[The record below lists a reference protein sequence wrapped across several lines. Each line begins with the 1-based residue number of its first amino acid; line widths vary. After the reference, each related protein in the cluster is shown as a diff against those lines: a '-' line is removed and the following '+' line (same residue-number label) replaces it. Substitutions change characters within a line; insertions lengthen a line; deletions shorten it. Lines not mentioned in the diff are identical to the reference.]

1 MNKITVLFPGGFKPL
16 TGAHLELATRYAQ
29 DPQVERVVMLIG
41 PKERDGITRDKT
53 MEMFRLLNENP
64 KIEMQP
70 TEFNSPIMAAYEYL
84 FALPADN
91 TDTFAMAASAK
102 GDDYVRAKDFVPNV
116 DKYATIGDKKGR
128 KIPAG
133 INATELSINVDPLA
147 YTDGTP
153 ISATVVRQSLA
164 DNNYEAFRA
173 SYPQY
178 EEAYVKNAWQIL
190 KGIQESAVFSKEW
203 WTTQL
208 AEDVDDVVEAVMNQS
223 ERNRHNQKIAKLQK
237 FLDANPG
244 KSFVYD
250 FDQFEPTVF
259 GAKMLTTEAYE
270 KRYEIERD
278 DLARLEPIIDS
289 FFRHYKIDVDFQG
302 KYTHF
307 LDRLNDPRNEAP
319 IHIEDLANFF
329 EDLAD
334 EYGDEIASQ
343 ISTNQKTGVGSDFKF
358 DVPIHMPFK
367 LQYNTGTK
375 MIELIP
381 RTVKKQRKAWQ
392 KNDPNDVEYRIESSS
407 PKGNTR
413 IKCKKCP
420 HSWPAKTG
428 GSDLYVCHECG
439 HDNNPALT
447 ESVTCEI
454 CKTSMK
460 QITPNHL
467 KHKHQ
472 LTIAE
477 YKKQFPDANMISES
491 LRVSLSE
498 NNPMNDP
505 RSIDK
510 IKQTKQEKYG
520 NPSFNNIKKQQ
531 QTLMETYGVSNPAA
545 LPHNIERA
553 KKQLDDIRA
562 RAYETGRYL
571 DPADKPEYIRY
582 RDNVRKL
589 SERTIKRYKTQI
601 KDIEK
606 RGRKFHLDH
615 KYSIFEGFTNNID
628 VDILAHICNLE
639 ILPSTINE
647 TKNIKSSITLI
658 ELIQSIKEHDRRELL
673 VCGGAAGH
681 MAHPWDDHGLTFN
694 DMREIVARGLS
705 GQLDLEAPV
714 SEKTDGQNI
723 QITWKNGELGFARNK
738 GTIINPMTAPQ
749 LIADFE
755 RKYQET
761 VQKSGEE
768 SAQGYKLV
776 VEAYRECANDLTEA
790 MRKINPD
797 QLNSIFKDGRV
808 FANMEIIYPAT
819 KNVIAYDKAHL
830 QFHNL
835 VEYDDTANK
844 VETDLTGGR
853 MMQQIIEDANAHMQ
867 NTFSFIPPQRIKL
880 GRVYDFEDQQA
891 AFMNEITQ
899 LQTRYGLKDTDLISD
914 YHKMWWSD
922 IILTKAKQVGYE
934 IPENILT
941 PLIYRWA
948 FNDKSSNIAALK
960 KQITN
965 PEFLAWVDAFDKKDF
980 KVYQKQ
986 NLEPFESIFLRLG
999 VVVLQNA
1006 TNYLAANPSRA
1017 VQDIKT
1023 EMAQLIKDLQ
1033 VKNDPTVMAK
1043 LEHEL
1048 RRIQRLGGFEAIVPS
1063 EGIVFVYDGNTY
1075 KMTGAFAPVNQILGT
1090 LKFAR

>member
-16 TGAHLELATRYAQ
+16 TGAHLELANRYAQ
-29 DPQVERVVMLIG
+29 DPQVERVIMLIG

-53 MEMFRLLNENP
+53 EEMFRLLNENP

-358 DVPIHMPFK
+358 DVPIHMPFQ

-439 HDNNPALT
+439 HDNNPAVTESKILT
-447 ESVTCEI
+447 E
-454 CKTSMK
+454 
-460 QITPNHL
+460 
-467 KHKHQ
+467 
-472 LTIAE
+472 
-477 YKKQFPDANMISES
+477 
-491 LRVSLSE
+491 
-498 NNPMNDP
+498 
-505 RSIDK
+505 
-510 IKQTKQEKYG
+510 
-520 NPSFNNIKKQQ
+520 
-531 QTLMETYGVSNPAA
+531 
-545 LPHNIERA
+545 
-553 KKQLDDIRA
+553 
-562 RAYETGRYL
+562 
-571 DPADKPEYIRY
+571 
-582 RDNVRKL
+582 
-589 SERTIKRYKTQI
+589 
-601 KDIEK
+601 
-606 RGRKFHLDH
+606 
-615 KYSIFEGFTNNID
+615 
-628 VDILAHICNLE
+628 
-639 ILPSTINE
+639 
-647 TKNIKSSITLI
+647 
-658 ELIQSIKEHDRRELL
+658 
-673 VCGGAAGH
+673 GGAAGH

-776 VEAYRECANDLTEA
+776 VDAYRECANDLTEA

-844 VETDLTGGR
+844 VETDMTGGR